1 MIDEA
6 SQKFY
11 RKQMHRPV
19 RRVIKR
25 ISPLVIAASI
35 AWGVMLTVF
44 LLIPSTLIKSGTS
57 STVVI
62 HSLSAILISAG
73 VISWGHFLA
82 FRRQSKF
89 QPIRVRIAPKS
100 PPFDN

>member
-19 RRVIKR
+19 RRVIKK
-25 ISPLVIAASI
+25 IFPLIIAASS
-35 AWGVMLTVF
+35 AWAIMLTVF
-44 LLIPSTLIKSGTS
+44 LLIPSTFINSGTS
-57 STVVI
+57 LTVVI
-62 HSLSAILISAG
+62 HSLIAILISMG
-73 VISWGHFLA
+73 VILWGHFLA

-89 QPIRVRIAPKS
+89 QPIRVRISSKASLLHK
-100 PPFDN
+100 